1 MRFFWLRGLGK
12 YPPGT
17 QGYGPVRGY
26 AVLEGEQHSL
36 SVGVAS
42 TGRYLDHANQ
52 AANAYPKLA
61 RHVCEEKHQQRVVI
75 PD

>member
-1 MRFFWLRGLGK
+1 MRFFGCGAKGIPSWH
-12 YPPGT
+12 PS
-17 QGYGPVRGY
+17 PVPGY
-26 AVLEGEQHSL
+26 AVLEGKQHS
-36 SVGVAS
+36 VRVCIAS

-75 PD
+75 PG